1 MRHRNSSLNAFSIL
15 FFLVFIIF
23 QVQQKESGVKYKSF
37 LDFAGLD
44 LQIFWNFYSK
54 LKQK

>member
-15 FFLVFIIF
+15 FFLVFITF